1 MSQPE
6 EIDMTTATAITIRP
20 AVESDRTALD
30 RLAALD
36 SARPLTG
43 EVLIAEV
50 AGEHLAAI
58 EMASFRAIADPF
70 RPTADLVALL
80 SGRAAALRSGERRP
94 RPRVRF
100 ALRAAVS
107 V

>member
-1 MSQPE
+1 
-6 EIDMTTATAITIRP
+6 MTSATAVTIRP
-20 AVESDRTALD
+20 AVASDRAALA

-43 EVLIAEV
+43 DILIAEV
-50 AGEHLAAI
+50 HGEHLAAI
-58 EMASFRAIADPF
+58 ETATARAIADPF

-80 SGRAAALRSGERRP
+80 SSRVTATRHAGRRP

-100 ALRAAVS
+100 VLRAALS
-107 V
+107 L

>member
-1 MSQPE
+1 
-6 EIDMTTATAITIRP
+6 MTTATAVTIRP
-20 AVESDRTALD
+20 AVESDRSALD

-43 EVLIAEV
+43 DVLVAEV
-50 AGEHLAAI
+50 AGEPVAALEI
-58 EMASFRAIADPF
+58 ASSRAIADPF

-80 SGRAAALRSGERRP
+80 SGRVTALRRSERRP

-100 ALRAAVS
+100 ALRAVVS
-107 V
+107 A

>member
-1 MSQPE
+1 
-6 EIDMTTATAITIRP
+6 MTTATAVTIRP
-20 AVESDRTALD
+20 AVESDRSALD

-43 EVLIAEV
+43 DVLVAEV
-50 AGEHLAAI
+50 AGAPVAALEI
-58 EMASFRAIADPF
+58 ASSRAIADPF

-80 SGRAAALRSGERRP
+80 SGRVTALGRSERRP

-100 ALRAAVS
+100 ALRAVVS
-107 V
+107 A

>member
-1 MSQPE
+1 MSQPQ
-6 EIDMTTATAITIRP
+6 EIDMTTAAVTIRQ
-20 AVESDRTALD
+20 AVESDRPALD

-43 EVLIAEV
+43 DILVAEV
-50 AGEHLAAI
+50 EGDHLAAI
-58 EMASFRAIADPF
+58 EMSTTRAIADPF

-80 SGRAAALRSGERRP
+80 SDRADALRRGERRP

-100 ALRAAVS
+100 ALRPA
-107 V
+107 

>member
-1 MSQPE
+1 
-6 EIDMTTATAITIRP
+6 MTTATAVTIRP
-20 AVESDRTALD
+20 AVESDRRALD

-43 EVLIAEV
+43 DVLVAEV

-58 EMASFRAIADPF
+58 EMASARAIADPF

-80 SGRAAALRSGERRP
+80 SSRVTALRRSERRP
-94 RPRVRF
+94 RPRVRL
-100 ALRAAVS
+100 ALPAAVS
-107 V
+107 A